1 MKLEFGI
8 YLNLTSLV
16 LWTAFYSNCEKEE
29 VYEVLRAI
37 LTVFIY
43 LFYLLNLFSIF
54 YFIVTIILFIYI
66 FCCL

>member
-43 LFYLLNLFSIF
+43 LF
-54 YFIVTIILFIYI
+54 LFIE
-66 FCCL
+66 LV